1 MKDDKLLYALLVSVL
16 LLVIVVI
23 GSLADRHGG

>member
-23 GSLADRHGG
+23 GSLAR

>member
-23 GSLADRHGG
+23 GGLADRHG